1 MERENKKSKRIG
13 MIVSITLHA
22 IFLLLALFTV
32 SCWTSK
38 GPPHPSDQIG
48 VLLHGDT
55 DGLDNNLETDIE
67 EVIEEPV
74 EEVVEEEIDESE
86 PVEEEPVE
94 EVVEEEAE
102 EIETIEDSYDNNS
115 EVSYTE
121 KEEPTKKVE
130 VAKKKTETK
139 KKSVYTSAKSEGD
152 TKEKGIKGDP
162 KATEKAQNVY
172 AKKGGGGGGKD
183 DKGLSLSLNGWKWE
197 APPKTKE
204 ITHSGEVEFTF
215 IVTEDGEVLDITVV
229 KSSFTP
235 AETEILKNKL
245 YDIAFLQTSNG
256 APPAETEGRLIWKFV
271 AK

>member
-1 MERENKKSKRIG
+1 MERDNKKSKRIG
-13 MIVSITLHA
+13 MTVSIVLHV

-38 GPPHPSDQIG
+38 GPPLPGDQIG
-48 VLLHGDT
+48 IQLSFGEET
-55 DGLDNNLETDIE
+55 GRDNSIETEIEKVIEKEEIEEVQPVEEEIIEDLVEEEIEE
-67 EVIEEPV
+67 EVIEETTETESV
-74 EEVVEEEIDESE
+74 EN
-86 PVEEEPVE
+86 
-94 EVVEEEAE
+94 
-102 EIETIEDSYDNNS
+102 TYDNTS

-121 KEEPTKKVE
+121 KKEPKKIE
-130 VAKKKTETK
+130 PKKNVYIPS
-139 KKSVYTSAKSEGD
+139 KSKGD
-152 TKEKGIKGDP
+152 TEDEKGIKGDP
-162 KATEKAQNVY
+162 NSPKKAENVY
-172 AKKGGGGGGKD
+172 TNNSGGGGGGNN

-215 IVTEDGEVLDITVV
+215 VVTEDGEVLDITVI

-235 AETEILKNKL
+235 AETETLKNKL